1 MRDAL
6 TERDALHFLA
16 DNLPITVKELSIGF
30 FWLIDDFDFAGFLKH
45 CHDYL
50 DMLNLEWDVTS
61 SDSPYHAFENLEK
74 MLNYIEKSKNNL
86 KLVGIKN
93 STSELLDE
101 FKDKGIK
108 LVEYDSIYKKSDYT
122 GIERCK
128 EMRRYNDYG
137 DNNY

>member
-6 TERDALHFLA
+6 SLVA
-16 DNLPITVKELSIGF
+16 DNLPITVKELSIGH
-30 FWLIDDFDFAGFLKH
+30 FWLIDDIDFAGFLKH

-50 DMLNLEWDVTS
+50 EIFNLEWDATS
-61 SDSPYHAFENLEK
+61 SESPHAFEPLED

-101 FKDKGIK
+101 FKNKGIN
-108 LVEYDSIYKKSDYT
+108 L
-122 GIERCK
+122 
-128 EMRRYNDYG
+128 
-137 DNNY
+137 